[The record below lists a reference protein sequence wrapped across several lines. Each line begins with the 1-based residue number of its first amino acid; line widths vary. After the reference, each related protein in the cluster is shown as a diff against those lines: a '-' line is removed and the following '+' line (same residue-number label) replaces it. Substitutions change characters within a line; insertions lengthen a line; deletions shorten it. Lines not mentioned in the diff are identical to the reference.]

1 MGKLVRYFL
10 LAAVFFLGG
19 CQTGA
24 ETRNVNDENQREF
37 ILTKV
42 NDLQGLIKLYREKL
56 ARKEDVK
63 TRYSLAKYYHF
74 TMDYESSRHYLLP
87 LLTANPDDETLL
99 LEGKNLLEQG
109 HTCEALEQVKSA
121 LEINPNNGDA
131 LNIQGILL
139 AQQGDY
145 DAARLAFNKARI
157 YYVDEEK
164 VINNLAMLAIMQEKY
179 TTARDYLAPLYARGY
194 SSETLLHNL
203 VFVLVKM
210 QDFSSAEAI
219 LNREKNFD
227 MSSDLLESLSHI
239 KPRPQKQ
246 LQQSGLLNNQEA
258 SVKKHAD
265 NEVSSLVLKRSE
277 EHQNEIIAIRTGQH
291 EKYFRI
297 TMESKERINLK
308 KLKCDDLNQM
318 TYELSNVKA
327 SAEILRVGN
336 NLTAGGYVK
345 SISIVQKDKETILLN
360 FSLKRNQSKVK
371 IFYLPVEKM
380 VPERLIFDV
389 YYG

>member
-24 ETRNVNDENQREF
+24 ETHNVNDENQREF

-56 ARKEDVK
+56 ARKEDAK
-63 TRYSLAKYYHF
+63 TRYNLAKYYHLA
-74 TMDYESSRHYLLP
+74 MDYESSRHYLLP
-87 LLTANPDDETLL
+87 LLADNPDEDTLL
-99 LEGKNLLEQG
+99 LEGKNLFEQG
-109 HTCEALEQVKSA
+109 HNSEAIEQVKSA
-121 LEINPNNGDA
+121 LKINPNNGDA

-179 TTARDYLAPLYARGY
+179 AIARDYLAPLYARGY
-194 SSETLLHNL
+194 SSESLLHNL

-210 QDFSSAEAI
+210 QDFSGAEAI

-227 MSSDLLESLSHI
+227 MNDDLLESLSHI
-239 KPRPQKQ
+239 KPRPQQQ
-246 LQQSGLLNNQEA
+246 LQQRGLLKNQEG
-258 SVKKHAD
+258 SVKVDID
-265 NEVSSLVLKRSE
+265 NEISSPALTRPE
-277 EHQNEIIAIRTGQH
+277 EHKNEIITVRTGLH
-291 EKYFRI
+291 EKYFRM
-297 TMESKERINLK
+297 TMESKERISFK
-308 KLKCDDLNQM
+308 ELKCDDLNQI
-318 TYELSNVKA
+318 TYALNNVKA
-327 SAEILRVGN
+327 SDDILRIGN
-336 NLTAGGYVK
+336 SLVAGEYIK
-345 SISIVQKDKETILLN
+345 SISIIQKDKNTILVN
-360 FSLKRNQSKVK
+360 FSLKRKPEKIK
-371 IFYLPVEKM
+371 IFHLPMEKTA
-380 VPERLIFDV
+380 PERLVFDV